1 MVTVQLRFMSIMAIG
16 RNLTDETVLTGTQP
30 LGQWLGGYIDPPRT
44 LSIQGTLRFG
54 D

>member
-1 MVTVQLRFMSIMAIG
+1 MAIG

-30 LGQWLGGYIDPPRT
+30 ILGQWLVGYIDPPRT